1 MADFHFLFMSWSF
14 ALEWSLQCLLFRL
27 LQRGFIHLLDVW
39 NSWKVLVKNWLWV
52 VIHNNITVEQNKR
65 LLSAWNFPGYC
76 LALSCG
82 VMLRGFSIG
91 FTFNTNLSIFKVKT
105 RERKLFCCRINRSR
119 ALFFFSNH
127 GSCYIKNWSTVPNGQ
142 QSRTPECLVDLRY
155 LWMLLQQNGGYL
167 LRKCTI
173 FTGKKSPC
181 NSQGMK
187 KHSLLIDFS
196 KFSKIMCHDGF
207 LIMQIMRPEPNYA
220 ISHLRLIP
228 EALNKVI
235 WQVDTLLLFCF
246 VAGEVGGGG
255 KTASRKKNVTCKKSQ
270 V

>member
-82 VMLRGFSIG
+82 VMLRGLSIG

-127 GSCYIKNWSTVPNGQ
+127 GSCYIKNWA
-142 QSRTPECLVDLRY
+142 QSPMASRVERL
-155 LWMLLQQNGGYL
+155 NA
-167 LRKCTI
+167 
-173 FTGKKSPC
+173 
-181 NSQGMK
+181 
-187 KHSLLIDFS
+187 LLICDICECF
-196 KFSKIMCHDGF
+196 CN
-207 LIMQIMRPEPNYA
+207 ETVA
-220 ISHLRLIP
+220 ICCENVLYLREKNLH
-228 EALNKVI
+228 ATLKV
-235 WQVDTLLLFCF
+235 W
-246 VAGEVGGGG
+246 
-255 KTASRKKNVTCKKSQ
+255 KNIAC
-270 V
+270 